1 MPPSLLPPRDR
12 LDRIL
17 GLALPVVVGMISQN
31 VLNLVDTAMVG
42 TLGDAALAAVGIGGF
57 ANFMFMALLLGLSTG
72 VQVQASRRKGEGKLG
87 ETAAPL
93 NGGLLLIFLAAP
105 ALSAVLYWGVPLI
118 YPWLNG
124 DPDVIAQGV
133 PYLQARV
140 LAIAFVGANFCFRGY
155 WNAVDLPR
163 LYMGT
168 LIAMHASNIFMN
180 WVLIFGNLGAPALGA
195 EGAGIATALSTVLGF
210 SIYVWLGFRHAREGG
225 FLKQLPSRD
234 SLGRLVKLSL
244 PTGIQQLF
252 FSAGFVVTYWIV
264 GQVGT
269 REVAAASVIVNL
281 TLVAILPGLALGLS
295 AATLVGQA
303 LGRGQPEDAY
313 RWGWD
318 VARVGVV
325 ALGLIGLPAVIWPEL
340 LLMGFIHDPATMEV
354 AALPMRLVAL
364 FMAVDGLGMVLMHAL
379 LGAGDAR
386 RVMLVSVIAQWGV
399 FLPLAYLVGPVL
411 GFGLAGIWA
420 LQVGYRGGQTAVVTL
435 FWKKRDWVGLR
446 V

>member
-17 GLALPVVVGMISQN
+17 GLALPIVGGMISQN

-87 ETAAPL
+87 ETASPL

-105 ALSAVLYWGVPLI
+105 VLSAVLYWGVPLI

-124 DPDVIAQGV
+124 DPDVIGQGV

-225 FLKQLPSRD
+225 FLKQLPSLE

-252 FSAGFVVTYWIV
+252 FSAGFIVTYWIV

-303 LGRGQPEDAY
+303 LGRGQPDDAY

-318 VARVGVV
+318 VARVGIL
-325 ALGLIGLPAVIWPEL
+325 ALGLIGLPGVIWPEL
-340 LLMGFIHDPATMEV
+340 LLMGFIHDPATMGV
-354 AALPMRLVAL
+354 ATLPMRLVAL
-364 FMAVDGLGMVLMHAL
+364 FMAVDGLGLVLMHAL

-411 GFGLAGIWA
+411 GFGLSAIWA
-420 LQVGYRGGQTAVVTL
+420 LQVGYRGGQTLVVTR